1 LGRNT
6 ETHNEQS
13 TREPVPGA
21 EIIVHILPSK
31 KLNFIWFFLSLAN
44 INTMAGVKPTLAL
57 IETLANPKRCG
68 FGLSIQ
74 KFGLPSLNQRPKSGW
89 HSRVIRFS

>member
-1 LGRNT
+1 MLGRHT

-31 KLNFIWFFLSLAN
+31 KLNFIYLFTLAN
-44 INTMAGVKPTLAL
+44 RNALAGVKPTFAL
-57 IETLANPKRCG
+57 IETTANPKR
-68 FGLSIQ
+68 
-74 KFGLPSLNQRPKSGW
+74 
-89 HSRVIRFS
+89 

>member
-1 LGRNT
+1 VSRTRFQLGRNT

-31 KLNFIWFFLSLAN
+31 KLNFIYLLR
-44 INTMAGVKPTLAL
+44 LQ
-57 IETLANPKRCG
+57 IEMHW
-68 FGLSIQ
+68 Q
-74 KFGLPSLNQRPKSGW
+74 
-89 HSRVIRFS
+89 V